1 VRILLSWLKK
11 IKFAGSIFITPRKSA
26 YWIGLLASLPFAAA
40 GQRLEAA
47 GASISLNVT
56 QTKARPYVIPT
67 GYYTLY
73 TNADYAEYDDLGYRL
88 AAYVRWQIGQ
98 SSFFV
103 QPELGYTSSRGQT
116 YQIASKPDPRFP
128 FPDFEVFSPI
138 IRRGEL
144 AALAGWHTGRHTYLM
159 AGPVLAINQREA
171 VLDTTNHTSL
181 NVYNSLN
188 QSVIRVQLL
197 GQVGVGVT
205 FGRFDFNLRLEQSLT
220 PYSNSF
226 ILNGTTYSYRQ
237 QIRQGLATAGFL
249 LYKAKPQPAPGREQ
263 YPY

>member
-1 VRILLSWLKK
+1 MSILVSCLKK
-11 IKFAGSIFITPRKSA
+11 SKFAGDSNVPRKLI
-26 YWIGLLASLPFAAA
+26 YLVWLLAGLPFAAA

-56 QTKARPYVIPT
+56 QTKARPFVIPT

-73 TNADYAEYDDLGYRL
+73 TNADYARYDDLGYRL
-88 AAYVRWQIGQ
+88 AAYARWQIGQ

-116 YQIASKPDPRFP
+116 YQIVSNPDPSFP
-128 FPDFEVFSPI
+128 YPNIEVFSPI

-144 AALAGWHTGRHTYLM
+144 AALVGWHTGRHTYLV
-159 AGPVLAINQREA
+159 AGPVLAINRREA
-171 VLDTTNHTSL
+171 VLDTTHHASL
-181 NVYNSLN
+181 TVYNSLN
-188 QSVIRVQLL
+188 SSVARVQLL

-220 PYSNSF
+220 SYSNSF
-226 ILNGTTYSYRQ
+226 TLAGTTYSYKQ
-237 QIRQGLATAGFL
+237 QVRQGLATAGFL
-249 LYKAKPQPAPGREQ
+249 LYKAKPQPAAGREQ
-263 YPY
+263 RPY